1 MYLTCAVLLG
11 FVLDWV
17 LGDPNS
23 ALHPV
28 CLIGRLITRC
38 EARAAAGVPQNAA
51 RRDRSGRAAVAR
63 GVRGELCRAALPAAL
78 AAGCTLL
85 AGLRRG
91 DAALLADF
99 CAQSLADA
107 GRHVYT
113 ALDASLDEGRKAVAM
128 YVGRDTGALDREG
141 VIKAAVETVAE
152 NTTDGVVAPLAYML
166 LGGAPLGLLYK
177 AVNTLDSMVGYHSD
191 NFEEHLGKFSA
202 RMDDIF
208 VLAAGGSM
216 PDRGYG
222 HARHGQPQRAAHLP
236 SRPEPPQ
243 KPERRTDRGGLRGRA
258 AYPAGRGRELFW
270 QNGQKGGVRQSG

>member
-38 EARAAAGVPQNAA
+38 ERVLRRETVAGVLLWLVVCGVSFAA
-51 RRDRSGRAAVAR
+51 PLFLLRWLR
-63 GVRGELCRAALPAAL
+63 GVHFWLGFGAE
-78 AAGCTLL
+78 TLL
-85 AGLRRG
+85 CWLIFARK
-91 DAALLADF
+91 
-99 CAQSLADA
+99 SLADA

-141 VIKAAVETVAE
+141 VIKAAVETIAE

-191 NFEEHLGKFSA
+191 QYEYLGKFSA

-208 VLAAGGSM
+208 NFIPARLAAVCLIAGT
-216 PDRGYG
+216 

-270 QNGQKGGVRQSG
+270 QNGQKGGVRRSG